1 MRTPWTT
8 TFEIFCNWR
17 TFVFLCCRDP
27 LDFWKYRV
35 VQNGKDRFNELKELH
50 LKCFI
55 DEFNLLLT
63 LNRIWWIKVT
73 SKTTLRDRDPET
85 CLCRSAIGRF
95 SVKWIRTAC
104 YVLMIE
110 ISHAL
115 FKQTQTCTVTSN
127 RITNKLRH
135 TKSLRL
141 TVWTPILLENKRSN
155 IRLEEFDI
163 QTQKSNMHF
172 QLDLSLRIP
181 FKLFQAWIQCF
192 PLLFID
198 SIAR

>member
-1 MRTPWTT
+1 MSL
-8 TFEIFCNWR
+8 IC
-17 TFVFLCCRDP
+17 
-27 LDFWKYRV
+27 FW
-35 VQNGKDRFNELKELH
+35 H
-50 LKCFI
+50 
-55 DEFNLLLT
+55 
-63 LNRIWWIKVT
+63 WIESGGSKVT
-73 SKTTLRDRDPET
+73 SKTVLRDRDPET

-115 FKQTQTCTVTSN
+115 FKQTQTCTVTSS

-163 QTQKSNMHF
+163 QIQKSNMRF
-172 QLDLSLRIP
+172 QSDLCLRIP
-181 FKLFQAWIQCF
+181 F
-192 PLLFID
+192 
-198 SIAR
+198 SILRFSKREYSASPSCS

>member
-1 MRTPWTT
+1 MRSNCFWHWIESGGSRWHRKPLWEIATLKPAYVGLQLGDFLWNEFVRHVTFWWLKFNTLISKRLKHVPWPQ
-8 TFEIFCNWR
+8 IASR
-17 TFVFLCCRDP
+17 TNF
-27 LDFWKYRV
+27 
-35 VQNGKDRFNELKELH
+35 
-50 LKCFI
+50 
-55 DEFNLLLT
+55 
-63 LNRIWWIKVT
+63 
-73 SKTTLRDRDPET
+73 
-85 CLCRSAIGRF
+85 
-95 SVKWIRTAC
+95 
-104 YVLMIE
+104 
-110 ISHAL
+110 
-115 FKQTQTCTVTSN
+115 
-127 RITNKLRH
+127 TNKLRH

-141 TVWTPILLENKRSN
+141 TVWTPITSGKQRSN

>member
-1 MRTPWTT
+1 MSS
-8 TFEIFCNWR
+8 IC
-17 TFVFLCCRDP
+17 
-27 LDFWKYRV
+27 FW
-35 VQNGKDRFNELKELH
+35 H
-50 LKCFI
+50 
-55 DEFNLLLT
+55 
-63 LNRIWWIKVT
+63 WIESGGSKVT
-73 SKTTLRDRDPET
+73 SKATLRDRDPET

-104 YVLMIE
+104 YVMMIE

-127 RITNKLRH
+127 RVTNKLRH

-172 QLDLSLRIP
+172 QSDLSLRIP
-181 FKLFQAWIQCF
+181 FSTLRFSKRGYSASPSC
-192 PLLFID
+192 
-198 SIAR
+198 S